1 MQAENKKHRSV
12 REIAIDS
19 FTEMFRKRVGRLPK
33 KDDLMK
39 ICKMVQDFDSDCPVI
54 PSDDS
59 SEAAHYDWIGQ
70 HYKEY
75 QYFLYSFDIKIK
87 LN

>member
-1 MQAENKKHRSV
+1 
-12 REIAIDS
+12 
-19 FTEMFRKRVGRLPK
+19 
-33 KDDLMK
+33 MK
-39 ICKMVQDFDSDCPVI
+39 ICNLNQDFGLYCPVM

-59 SEAAHYDWIGQ
+59 SEATYYDWIGQ

-75 QYFLYSFDIKIK
+75 QYFLYSFDIKLK

>member
-1 MQAENKKHRSV
+1 MAR
-12 REIAIDS
+12 
-19 FTEMFRKRVGRLPK
+19 RLPK
-33 KDDLMK
+33 RDDLMK
-39 ICKMVQDFDSDCPVI
+39 ICNLNQDFGLYCPVM

-59 SEAAHYDWIGQ
+59 SEATYYDWIGQ

-75 QYFLYSFDIKIK
+75 QYFLYSFDIKLK